1 MREEVNR
8 LKGKMEEVRKEI
20 SVRPKNIVEG
30 GRSRKGIEQIRLNNV
45 RNKSKGGTGK

>member
-1 MREEVNR
+1 
-8 LKGKMEEVRKEI
+8 MEEVRKEI